1 MMMKPISFLLLII
14 VFFVSSCSKSY
25 EHLKEGLYAEIE
37 TSKGTMIAKLAY
49 EKAPNTVANFVS
61 LAEGKNPFVNN
72 EFKGKAF
79 YDGLTFHRVIP
90 DFMVQCGDPNGDGSG
105 GPGYKF
111 KDEFH
116 PDLKHSK
123 AGILAMANGG
133 PSTNGSQFFITHKA
147 TPWLDNIHSVF
158 GEVIDGI
165 EVLQTIENEDVIEH
179 ITIIRIGNAAKK
191 FDAVK
196 IFKKYYDV
204 QAKVQ
209 KEWEA
214 KTKIIRE
221 NKANTFLEV
230 KKNGIQTPS
239 GLIYRIISK
248 GIDKKPTT
256 GTTVYIHYA
265 GYLENGQLFDT
276 SYEEV
281 AKSYGTFDPS
291 RDAQNG
297 YNPIESEI
305 GNLRFIPGFNEGV
318 ELMHFGDKA
327 IFYIPSQLG
336 YGEQGAGDLIPPN
349 ANIVFEIELLEKSIK

>member
-1 MMMKPISFLLLII
+1 MKSISFLL
-14 VFFVSSCSKSY
+14 VSFVLFYSSCSKSY
-25 EHLKEGLYAEIE
+25 DHLGEGLYAEIE

-49 EKAPNTVANFVS
+49 EKVPNTVANFVS
-61 LAEGKNPFVNN
+61 LAEGKNPFVD
-72 EFKGKAF
+72 EKFKGKAF

-90 DFMVQCGDPNGDGSG
+90 DFMVQCGDPNADGSG

-123 AGILAMANGG
+123 AGILAMANAG

-158 GEVIDGI
+158 GEITEGI
-165 EVLQTIENEDVIEH
+165 EVLQTIEGEDVIEH
-179 ITIIRIGNAAKK
+179 IRIIRIGNTAKK

-204 QAKVQ
+204 QAKAQ
-209 KEWEA
+209 KEWEE

-221 NKANTFLEV
+221 NKAKTFSDV
-230 KKNGIQTPS
+230 NKNGIATAS
-239 GLIYRIISK
+239 GLRYKIVSK
-248 GIDKKPTT
+248 GSGKKPSI

-265 GYLENGQLFDT
+265 GFLENGQLFDT

-281 AKSYGTFDPS
+281 AKTFGTFEPT
-291 RDAQNG
+291 RAAQNG
-297 YNPIESEI
+297 YMPMESSI

-327 IFYIPSQLG
+327 IFYIPSHLG

-349 ANIVFEIELLEKSIK
+349 ANIVFEIELLEKPTK

>member
-1 MMMKPISFLLLII
+1 MKSISFLLVSFVL
-14 VFFVSSCSKSY
+14 FFSSCYKSY
-25 EHLKEGLYAEIE
+25 DHLGEGLYAEIE

-49 EKAPNTVANFVS
+49 EKVPNTVANFVS
-61 LAEGKNPFVNN
+61 LAEGKNPFVD
-72 EFKGKAF
+72 EKFKGKAF

-90 DFMVQCGDPNGDGSG
+90 DFMAQCGDPNADGSG

-123 AGILAMANGG
+123 AGILAMANAG

-158 GEVIDGI
+158 GEIIEGI
-165 EVLQTIENEDVIEH
+165 EVLQTIEGEDVIEH
-179 ITIIRIGNAAKK
+179 IRIIRLGDTAKK

-196 IFKKYYDV
+196 IFKEYYEV
-204 QAKVQ
+204 QAKAQ
-209 KEWEA
+209 KEWEE

-221 NKANTFLEV
+221 NKAKTFSDV
-230 KKNGIQTPS
+230 NKNGIATAS
-239 GLIYRIISK
+239 GLRYKIVSK
-248 GIDKKPTT
+248 GSGKKPSI

-265 GYLENGQLFDT
+265 GFLETGQLFDT

-281 AKSYGTFDPS
+281 AKTFGTFEPT
-291 RDAQNG
+291 RAAQNG
-297 YNPIESEI
+297 YMPMESSI

-327 IFYIPSQLG
+327 IFYIPSHLG

-349 ANIVFEIELLEKSIK
+349 ANIVFEIELLEKPTK